1 MRTIANFGLSLLLV
15 AVLLWGGCI
24 SCSQYFQFSASHG
37 CCDPVGHCRR
47 TPVSK
52 TCSIQPMQVTA
63 LAHSFVPDATVA
75 PVILAPPV
83 PVFAVLSEAAIV
95 KESPPDLCKLHSV
108 FRV

>member
-1 MRTIANFGLSLLLV
+1 MRTVANLGLSVLLV

-52 TCSIQPMQVTA
+52 TCSIQPMHVTA
-63 LAHSFVPDATVA
+63 LAHAVVPDATVA
-75 PVILAPPV
+75 AVILPPPA
-83 PVFAVLSEAAIV
+83 PVFAVSSESPVV

-108 FRV
+108 FRI

>member
-1 MRTIANFGLSLLLV
+1 MRTIANFGLSVLLV

-37 CCDPVGHCRR
+37 CCDPVGHCRP

-52 TCSIQPMQVTA
+52 TCSIQPMHVTA
-63 LAHSFVPDATVA
+63 LAHCVAPDATVA
-75 PVILAPPV
+75 SLTLAPPV
-83 PVFAVLSEAAIV
+83 PLFAALSEVAIV

-108 FRV
+108 FRI